1 MWRSRYEVSKF
12 ANVPLFNEPLNEWS
26 QSRVDFV
33 HCLEF
38 FHSIRY
44 CMEPPPDYIMDDDE
58 ALDTWLRNK
67 KNKAEVEQRKTRLN
81 QNPKTAGKS
90 TMKMI

>member
-1 MWRSRYEVSKF
+1 
-12 ANVPLFNEPLNEWS
+12 
-26 QSRVDFV
+26 
-33 HCLEF
+33 
-38 FHSIRY
+38 
-44 CMEPPPDYIMDDDE
+44 MEPPPDYIMDDDE

-81 QNPKTAGKS
+81 QNPKTTGKS